1 MPSPF
6 IGMDTRK
13 GVPTNKDGDDDQCPP
28 KRSKSNTTYNDAAV
42 NTRQPPFLSSTNSY
56 PLGDREDRGARK
68 NAAKGMDKLL
78 NDVIMLLDEIENIIQ
93 P

>member
-13 GVPTNKDGDDDQCPP
+13 GVSTNKDGDDDQCPP
-28 KRSKSNTTYNDAAV
+28 KRSKSNSTYNDAAV

-68 NAAKGMDKLL
+68 NVAKGMDKLL